1 MTGDSTQLSCL
12 IPPCADLSAD
22 FPTPRTD
29 HCGPIKDVDP
39 EAAAKK
45 RAARRQEATAAAA
58 FSVAG
63 SGDIPE
69 DLADAE
75 EDDPEVGGWWVVDS
89 SGFT

>member
-1 MTGDSTQLSCL
+1 M
-12 IPPCADLSAD
+12 
-22 FPTPRTD
+22 
-29 HCGPIKDVDP
+29 DP

-63 SGDIPE
+63 SDDIPQ

-75 EDDPEVGGWWVVDS
+75 EDDPEVRGGRVDS
-89 SGFT
+89 TLTSGSHSSMSPR